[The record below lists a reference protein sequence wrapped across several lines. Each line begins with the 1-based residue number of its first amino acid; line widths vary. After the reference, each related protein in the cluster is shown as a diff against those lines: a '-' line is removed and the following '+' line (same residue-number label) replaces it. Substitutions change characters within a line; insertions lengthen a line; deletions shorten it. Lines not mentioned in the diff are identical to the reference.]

1 MIGIIDIA
9 TSGLVAQRLRL
20 DTIANNVANISTTHD
35 EFGRPNPYRRKQV
48 LFQEV
53 LDEAGGGK
61 GVKLMGVVP
70 DFETDFRKVPDPQ
83 NPGQFILK
91 PNVDLAVEMV
101 DAIEATRAYDANVA
115 VVQATRSMMGS
126 ASRLLL

>member
-9 TSGLVAQRLRL
+9 TSGLVAQRMRL
-20 DTIANNVANISTTHD
+20 DTIANNVANVSTTHD
-35 EFGRPNPYRRKQV
+35 EYGRPNPYRRKQV

-53 LDEAGGGK
+53 LDEVGAGK
-61 GVKLMGVVP
+61 GVNVRGVIQ
-70 DFETDFRKVPDPQ
+70 DFETEFQKVPDPR
-83 NPGQFILK
+83 NPGEFILK
-91 PNVDLAVEMV
+91 PNVDLALEMV

-115 VVQATRSMMGS
+115 VVQATRAMMAS